1 MLALQLSVV
10 VLLGGAGWGRRGQ
23 VGDLRWAGSPC
34 TRRGRGTSWTGPLG
48 TPAGTLDVS
57 PSLRNEE
64 EAAWPDCPKRPATA
78 SLPARRRGP
87 REALRTGRFT
97 WPPIEPSPLRPRCI
111 LPGRPVP
118 GAPGSGELETDLRKT
133 KVSFFKP
140 HSMVPRTQF
149 NDQKASHTPR
159 CPCHTVL
166 YLQKKLPPAPV
177 NWNSSVPTP
186 TNERSA
192 CP

>member
-1 MLALQLSVV
+1 MFLLVFIGALNKAFGEISFLGCVSILPHRVFSPEYVLEWKLMNLLSLMNRTCVSKP
-10 VLLGGAGWGRRGQ
+10 
-23 VGDLRWAGSPC
+23 DLVTFLERMKDSRNISSME
-34 TRRGRGTSWTGPLG
+34 T
-48 TPAGTLDVS
+48 TPIYPAAF
-57 PSLRNEE
+57 SLHTQCVMPRNPGFE
-64 EAAWPDCPKRPATA
+64 DLC
-78 SLPARRRGP
+78 
-87 REALRTGRFT
+87 
-97 WPPIEPSPLRPRCI
+97 PIE
-111 LPGRPVP
+111 
-118 GAPGSGELETDLRKT
+118 T

-177 NWNSSVPTP
+177 IWNSSVPTP